1 MKILKVATVEQM
13 RGCDRKAVEGYT
25 VPETILMENA
35 GNAVYYAILK
45 ELQESGIR
53 GRNFLV
59 FSGTGN
65 NGGDGFVAAR
75 KLCSMGENVKVCIV
89 GDAGKIRGAARDNLD
104 ILFYYDV
111 EITGLITPADKGK
124 ADKGKADNPVR
135 AVSMERIKDYIVHA
149 DVIIDGIF
157 GTGLSRR
164 VGGIYKTIID
174 LINDS
179 KKYVVSID
187 IPSGI
192 NGNTGILMGEA
203 VNADCTVTF
212 GLPKT
217 GNILYPGFGYGG
229 KLYVSHIS
237 FPPAIYR
244 DESLKTEVNVPSG
257 IPPRRKDGH
266 KGDFGNALIIA
277 GAKNYYG
284 APFFSAYSFLKAGGG
299 YARLAAPVS
308 VTPFIAEKGPEIVFS
323 PMEETEKGSIA
334 QVNHDILMEL
344 SEKADIVIIGP
355 GLSLHSETVKLVRS
369 LTEEI
374 NKPVIIDG
382 DGLTSVAGDADI
394 LKKRKADTVLTPHTG
409 EMARLTGIPVSG
421 ITENRVEILREFCMK
436 YGVYAVLKGAHSL
449 IGCPDGRI
457 YINLSGNSGM
467 ASAGSGDVLTGTIAA
482 AYGLGL
488 SAGEA
493 VKTGVFLHGAA
504 GDMAASETGEDGMTA
519 GDIINRLPGVLKWY
533 REKYKTI
540 FDDFYGRISIL

>member
-1 MKILKVATVEQM
+1 M
-13 RGCDRKAVEGYT
+13 RDCDRRAVEEYA
-25 VPETILMENA
+25 VPEIILMENA

-53 GRNFLV
+53 GRNFLI

-75 KLCSMGENVKVCIV
+75 KLCSMGGNVKVCIT
-89 GDAGKIRGAARDNLD
+89 GDAGKIRGAARNNLD
-104 ILFYYDV
+104 ILIRYDA
-111 EITGLITPADKGK
+111 EITALITSDDTGKVDEGRADKSK
-124 ADKGKADNPVR
+124 TDNPVR
-135 AVSMERIKDYIVHA
+135 AVSVEMIKDFIVHA

-192 NGNTGILMGEA
+192 NGDTGMIMGDA

-217 GNILYPGFGYGG
+217 GNLLYPGFGYGG

-244 DESLKTEVNVPSG
+244 DESLKTEVNIPSE

-334 QVNHDILMEL
+334 RGNHDILLEL

-394 LKKRKADTVLTPHTG
+394 LKKRKADTILTPHTG

-421 ITENRVEILREFCMK
+421 ITENRLEVLREFCMK

-449 IGCPDGRI
+449 IGYPDGRI

-493 VKTGVFLHGAA
+493 VKAGVFLHGAA
-504 GDMAASETGEDGMTA
+504 GDTAALETGEDGLTA
-519 GDIINRLPGVLKWY
+519 GDIINRLPEVLKWY

-540 FDDFYGRISIL
+540 FNDFYGRINIL

>member
-1 MKILKVATVEQM
+1 MNILKAATVEQM
-13 RGCDRKAVEGYT
+13 RDCDRRAMEKYD

-53 GRNFLV
+53 GMGFLV

-75 KLCSMGENVKVCIV
+75 KLCSMGGKVKVCIV
-89 GDAGKIRGAARDNLD
+89 GDADKIRGAARKNLN
-104 ILFYYDV
+104 ILIRYDM
-111 EITGLITPADKGK
+111 EITSLITHADKGK
-124 ADKGKADNPVR
+124 VDNPVSV
-135 AVSMERIKDYIVHA
+135 VSMERIKDFIVHA

-164 VGGIYKTIID
+164 TDGIYKTIMD
-174 LINDS
+174 LINNS
-179 KKYVVSID
+179 KKYIVSID

-192 NGNTGILMGEA
+192 NGNTGMVMGKA

-217 GNILYPGFGYGG
+217 GNLLYPGFGYGG
-229 KLYVSHIS
+229 RLYVSHIS
-237 FPPAIYR
+237 FPPAIYM
-244 DESLKTEVNVPSG
+244 DESLKTEVNIPSE

-323 PMEETEKGSIA
+323 SMEETEKGSIA
-334 QVNHDILMEL
+334 RNNHDILMEL

-382 DGLTSVAGDADI
+382 DGLTSIAGDTDI
-394 LKKRKADTVLTPHTG
+394 LTKRKADTILTPHTG

-421 ITENRVEILREFCMK
+421 ITENRVEILREFCIK
-436 YGVYAVLKGAHSL
+436 YGVYTVLKGAHSL
-449 IGCPDGRI
+449 IGYPDGRI

-493 VKTGVFLHGAA
+493 VKAGVFLHGAA
-504 GDMAASETGEDGMTA
+504 GDTQASETGEDGMTA
-519 GDIINRLPGVLKWY
+519 GDIMNRLPGTLKWY

-540 FDDFYGRISIL
+540 FNDLYGRISIL